1 MLTIL
6 FHILLRARMPG
17 CSLAEWPQCFMQAAL
32 AARLRSPSSLRP
44 SHHSIFLRITRS
56 VVSRHHFSQWRI
68 NGACCCARVVYE
80 ARAASAPAQATL
92 QHKTH
97 AKSNFCN
104 NAKTGACKCEANFF
118 SAPQGTRLHTFHGL
132 MITQQFE
139 NTIPISIISILITR
153 RHGKLF
159 APPWSA

>member
-1 MLTIL
+1 
-6 FHILLRARMPG
+6 
-17 CSLAEWPQCFMQAAL
+17 MQAAL

-56 VVSRHHFSQWRI
+56 VVSRHHFSQLRI
-68 NGACCCARVVYE
+68 NCCARVVYE
-80 ARAASAPAQATL
+80 ARATSAPAQATL

-104 NAKTGACKCEANFF
+104 NAKRGACKCEANFF
-118 SAPQGTRLHTFHGL
+118 SAPQGTLIAYISWTNDHAK
-132 MITQQFE
+132 FE
-139 NTIPISIISILITR
+139 NTIPISIISILITG

-159 APPWSA
+159 APPRIIMN

>member
-1 MLTIL
+1 V
-6 FHILLRARMPG
+6 PG
-17 CSLAEWPQCFMQAAL
+17 LSLAEWSQCFMQAAL

-56 VVSRHHFSQWRI
+56 VVSRHHFSQLRI
-68 NGACCCARVVYE
+68 NCCARVVYE
-80 ARAASAPAQATL
+80 ARATSAPAQATL

-97 AKSNFCN
+97 AKSEFCN
-104 NAKTGACKCEANFF
+104 NAKRGACKCEANF
-118 SAPQGTRLHTFHGL
+118 SDPQGTRLHTFHGL

-139 NTIPISIISILITR
+139 NTISISIISILITR